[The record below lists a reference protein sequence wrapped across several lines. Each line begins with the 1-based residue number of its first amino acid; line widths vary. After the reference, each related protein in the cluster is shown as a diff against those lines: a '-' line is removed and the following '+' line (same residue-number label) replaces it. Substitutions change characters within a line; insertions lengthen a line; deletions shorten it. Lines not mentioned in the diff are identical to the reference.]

1 MKVRTLRWFWKKKE
15 CEFLVTEKIRLQ
27 ICILDPMP
35 SCDLSDLEKVPQ
47 IRTFIVTI
55 EMRFDSLLVYSTDL
69 IGLSW
74 LHNHNL
80 VKLKYPMAMQ

>member
-1 MKVRTLRWFWKKKE
+1 
-15 CEFLVTEKIRLQ
+15 
-27 ICILDPMP
+27 MP
-35 SCDLSDLEKVPQ
+35 SCDLSDIEKVPQ
-47 IRTFIVTI
+47 IKAFIVMI

-80 VKLKYPMAMQ
+80 VKLKYPYGHAIIQFSTSAAI